1 MKAGLKFSRFET
13 STSIGAD
20 PESRSR
26 RGSCS
31 PHLGF
36 IHVQLLGVDAMA
48 LLQ

>member
-20 PESRSR
+20 PESRSK
-26 RGSCS
+26 RGGSS

-36 IHVQLLGVDAMA
+36 IHVQPVGVDEMTFP
-48 LLQ
+48 Q